1 MFRASSSRSSASEYA
16 CVGEAK
22 RDLAIW
28 NPLQSKRKRNRTRN
42 IAMSSMEIIK
52 KIVKAAMQRYTI
64 VLPISSIDGI
74 RGNLAPD
81 FVILY
86 KLEMFELR
94 MS

>member
-1 MFRASSSRSSASEYA
+1 
-16 CVGEAK
+16 
-22 RDLAIW
+22 
-28 NPLQSKRKRNRTRN
+28 
-42 IAMSSMEIIK
+42 
-52 KIVKAAMQRYTI
+52 VKAAMQRYTI